1 MSLIIRTTNPA
12 GLLSEIKAAIDKKTV
27 ETWEYDSDGDFT
39 HTPPQWYK
47 KAYLRPKVAPGEL
60 QFGILGIKGTKLS
73 KEIYG
78 VYHGRFIEMLLVHFD
93 SKFSIASAT
102 AKKTDLDNFE

>member
-1 MSLIIRTTNPA
+1 MSLSIKTTDPT
-12 GLLSEIKAAIDKKTV
+12 GLLKEIKAAIDKKTV

-39 HTPPQWYK
+39 HTPKQWYK
-47 KAYLRPKVAPGEL
+47 QAYLRPKVVPGEL

-78 VYHGRFIEMLLVHFD
+78 VYHGRFIEMLLAHFD
-93 SKFSIASAT
+93 TKFTIASAT
-102 AKKTDLDNFE
+102 AQKTALDHFD